1 VVNSVS
7 TIWVVVAAF
16 AVAAAATVVC
26 SVRLVRLGDALA
38 DRTGWGEALFG
49 AVFFGAATS

>member
-1 VVNSVS
+1 MVNSVS